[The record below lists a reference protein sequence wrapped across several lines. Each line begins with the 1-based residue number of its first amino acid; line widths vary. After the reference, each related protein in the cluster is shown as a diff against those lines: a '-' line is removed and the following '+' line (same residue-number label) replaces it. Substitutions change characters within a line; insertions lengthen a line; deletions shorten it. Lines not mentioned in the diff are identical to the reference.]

1 MIRAILFDMDGVLVD
16 SIKAWF
22 TTFNMVLKKFE
33 GKEITLK
40 EFESDVWA
48 QDFNITRTKYFSA
61 DKSLVDS
68 YFYSLQ
74 PKLLDM
80 MERDEK
86 VCSALKLL
94 KEKYVLAVVT
104 NTQTSLAEKVLSK
117 LEIIGFFSKVI
128 GIGKDMKGK
137 PEPDIVLLALEKL
150 GLKSNEAVFV
160 GDTIW
165 DRMAAGKAKVKFIGY
180 RIKGDE
186 RIGSLEE
193 LNSLL

>member
-22 TTFNMVLKKFE
+22 TTFNMTLKKFE

-137 PEPDIVLLALEKL
+137 PEPDIVLLALERL
-150 GLKSNEAVFV
+150 IQNLRSLRPYRSTVARISCSLPVSILSTSTLETGALMVCSL
-160 GDTIW
+160 
-165 DRMAAGKAKVKFIGY
+165 FIQ
-180 RIKGDE
+180 
-186 RIGSLEE
+186 L
-193 LNSLL
+193 